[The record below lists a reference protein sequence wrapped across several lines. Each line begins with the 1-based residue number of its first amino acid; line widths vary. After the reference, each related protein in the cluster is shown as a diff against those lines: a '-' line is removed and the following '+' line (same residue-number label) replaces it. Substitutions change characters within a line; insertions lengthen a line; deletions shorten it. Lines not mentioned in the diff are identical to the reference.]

1 MKNFGT
7 SSYTQKAKLNV
18 VKYLL
23 PHLWPKG
30 NWSLKFRLILSILC
44 VLAGKVIAVWV
55 PFFYKKAIDVFDSA
69 DTQIIAVPVFFLV
82 AYGFSRGLSTGLIEL
97 KEAIFSRV
105 EQRAVRS
112 VALTVFRHLH
122 NLSMRFHMDRQT
134 GSVTRSLERGTKA
147 IETFFR
153 FSTFNILP
161 TFIEIFLV
169 LGTVFYFY
177 KWYFSVLIGI
187 GIFTY
192 IYFTLKITH
201 WRAQF
206 VRKMNEEDNISN
218 NKAIESLI
226 NFETVKY
233 FGNEDHEYERYDR
246 AQKLY
251 EEAAVQNKFGLALLN
266 SGQAI
271 IISITL
277 IAVLLSCGYEVYR
290 KEMTLG
296 DLVLINTYLIQLFAP
311 LFMFGF
317 AYREIKRSL
326 VEMEHMF
333 GLLNEPVDVQ
343 DKKDAQN
350 IDITKGN
357 ITFKNVV
364 FSYNPEREILH
375 GINFDVSAGK
385 KVAIVGPSGS
395 GKSTISRLLYRFYDV
410 TEGSIEIDG
419 VDVREITQKSLRK
432 SIAVV
437 PQDMVLFN
445 ESIFYNIHYGRPEAT
460 EDEVFQAAKN
470 AQLTE
475 FIEMLPLKFDTTV
488 GERGLKLS
496 GGEKQRVAIAR
507 ALLKR
512 PKIFLF
518 DEATSSLDT
527 KTEKDIQ
534 DKLNQVSKNHTT
546 LVIAH
551 RLSTIVDADEILVL
565 DKGHIVERGT
575 HKALLK
581 KKGHYFNMWER
592 QSDENKESLDD

>member
-7 SSYTQKAKLNV
+7 AAYTQQAKINV
-18 VKYLL
+18 VKYLI
-23 PHLWPKG
+23 PHLWPKN
-30 NWSLKFRLILSILC
+30 NWALRFRLILSVLC

-55 PFFYKKAIDVFDSA
+55 PFFYKKAVDVFDSA
-69 DTQIIAVPVFFLV
+69 DTQVIAVPVFFLV

-97 KEAIFSRV
+97 KEAIFSKV

-112 VALTVFRHLH
+112 VALTVFKHLH
-122 NLSMRFHMDRQT
+122 SLSMRFHMDRQT

-153 FSTFNILP
+153 FSTFNIIP

-177 KWYFSVLIGI
+177 SWYFTILIGA
-187 GIFTY
+187 GLFTY

-206 VRKMNEEDNISN
+206 VRKMNEEDNTSN

-233 FGNEDHEYERYDR
+233 FGNEDHEYERYDK
-246 AQKLY
+246 AQKSY
-251 EEAAVQNKFGLALLN
+251 EDAAVRNKFGLALLN

-277 IAVLLSCGYEVYR
+277 VTALLACGYQVYDG
-290 KEMTLG
+290 KMTLG

-311 LFMFGF
+311 LFIFGF
-317 AYREIKRSL
+317 AYREVKRSL

-333 GLLNEPVDVQ
+333 GLLNEPIDIQ
-343 DKKDAQN
+343 DKENAKD
-350 IDITKGN
+350 IEIKKGK
-357 ITFKNVV
+357 IVFKDVV

-375 GINFDVSAGK
+375 GISFEVPAGK
-385 KVAIVGPSGS
+385 KVAIVGSSGS

-410 TEGSIEIDG
+410 GEGTVKIDDTDIR
-419 VDVREITQKSLRK
+419 DVTQKSIRK

-445 ESIFYNIHYGRPEAT
+445 ESIFYNIQYGRPDASE
-460 EDEVFQAAKN
+460 EDVYKAAKY
-470 AQLTE
+470 AHLTE
-475 FIEMLPLKFDTTV
+475 FIESLPLKFDTVV

-507 ALLKR
+507 ALLKQ

-527 KTEKDIQ
+527 KTEKEIQ
-534 DKLNQVSKNHTT
+534 ENLNQVSKNHTT

-551 RLSTIVDADEILVL
+551 RLSTIIDADEIIVL
-565 DKGHIVERGT
+565 EKGHIVERGT
-575 HKALLK
+575 HKVLLK
-581 KKGHYFNMWER
+581 KKGPYYNMWKR
-592 QSDENKESLDD
+592 QSDNE

>member
-7 SSYTQKAKLNV
+7 SSYTQEAKLNV
-18 VKYLL
+18 IKYLV
-23 PHLWPKG
+23 PHLWPKN
-30 NWSLKFRLILSILC
+30 NWGLRFRLILSVLC

-55 PFFYKKAIDVFDSA
+55 PFFYKKAVDIFDSA
-69 DTQIIAVPVFFLV
+69 DTQVIAVPVFFLV
-82 AYGFSRGLSTGLIEL
+82 AYGFSKGLSTGLIEL

-112 VALTVFRHLH
+112 VALAVFKHLH
-122 NLSMRFHMDRQT
+122 DLSMRFHMDRQT

-153 FSTFNILP
+153 FSTFNIIP

-177 KWYFSVLIGI
+177 SWYFTILIGSGLFI
-187 GIFTY
+187 Y
-192 IYFTLKITH
+192 IYFTLKITQ

-206 VRKMNEEDNISN
+206 VRKMNEEDNTSN

-233 FGNEDHEYERYDR
+233 FGNEDHEYHRYDQ

-251 EEAAVQNKFGLALLN
+251 EEAAVRNKFGLALLN
-266 SGQAI
+266 SGQSI

-277 IAVLLSCGYEVYR
+277 VAALVACGYQVYYE
-290 KEMTLG
+290 KMTLG

-311 LFMFGF
+311 LYMFGF
-317 AYREIKRSL
+317 AYREVKRSL

-333 GLLNEPVDVQ
+333 GLLNEPVDIQ
-343 DKKDAQN
+343 DKENAKDIEIQ
-350 IDITKGN
+350 KG
-357 ITFKNVV
+357 TVVFKDVV

-375 GINFDVSAGK
+375 GISFEVPAGK

-410 TEGSIEIDG
+410 DEGSIEIEGIDIR
-419 VDVREITQKSLRK
+419 DVTQKSLRK

-445 ESIFYNIHYGRPEAT
+445 ESIFYNIQYGRPEAS
-460 EDEVFQAAKN
+460 EKEVYEAAKY
-470 AQLTE
+470 AHLTE
-475 FIEMLPLKFDTTV
+475 FVESLPLKFDTVV

-507 ALLKR
+507 ALLKK

-527 KTEKDIQ
+527 KTEKEIQ
-534 DKLNQVSKNHTT
+534 ENLNQVSKNHTT

-551 RLSTIVDADEILVL
+551 RLSTIIDADEILVL
-565 DKGHIVERGT
+565 EKGHIVEKGT
-575 HKALLK
+575 HKDLLK
-581 KKGHYFNMWER
+581 RKGSYYTMWQR
-592 QSDENKESLDD
+592 QSHDSENT

>member
-7 SSYTQKAKLNV
+7 SAYTQEAKLNV
-18 VKYLL
+18 IKYLL
-23 PHLWPKG
+23 PHLWPKN
-30 NWSLKFRLILSILC
+30 NWGLKFRLILSLLC
-44 VLAGKVIAVWV
+44 VVLGKLVAVWV
-55 PFFYKKAIDVFDSA
+55 PFFYKKAVDVFDSA
-69 DTQIIAVPVFFLV
+69 DTQLIAVPVFFLV

-97 KEAIFSRV
+97 KEAVFSRV

-153 FSTFNILP
+153 FSTFNIIP

-169 LGTVFYFY
+169 LITVYYFY
-177 KWYFSVLIGI
+177 SWYFTILIGF
-187 GIFTY
+187 GIFLY

-206 VRKMNEEDNISN
+206 VRKMNEEDNTSN

-233 FGNEDHEYERYDR
+233 FGNEEHEYARYDK
-246 AQKLY
+246 AQELY
-251 EEAAVQNKFGLALLN
+251 EDAAVRNKFGLALLN

-277 IAVLLSCGYEVYR
+277 ITALLACGYHVY
-290 KEMTLG
+290 EGNMTLG
-296 DLVLINTYLIQLFAP
+296 DLVLINTYLMQLFAP
-311 LFMFGF
+311 LYIFGF
-317 AYREIKRSL
+317 AYREVKRSL

-333 GLLNEPVDVQ
+333 GLLNEPIEIL
-343 DKKDAQN
+343 DKEDANDIQIKEGNVSFKD
-350 IDITKGN
+350 
-357 ITFKNVV
+357 VV

-375 GINFDVSAGK
+375 GISFSIPAGK
-385 KVAIVGPSGS
+385 KIAIVGSSGS

-410 TEGSIEIDG
+410 NEGSIEIDG
-419 VDVREITQKSLRK
+419 FNIKDISQKSLRK
-432 SIAVV
+432 EIAVV

-445 ESIFYNIHYGRPEAT
+445 ESIFYNIQYGRPEAT
-460 EDEVFQAAKN
+460 PEEIYQAAKY
-470 AQLTE
+470 AHLTD
-475 FIEMLPLKFDTTV
+475 FIESLPLKYDTVV

-507 ALLKR
+507 ALLKKPR
-512 PKIFLF
+512 IFLF

-527 KTEKDIQ
+527 KTEKEIQ
-534 DKLNQVSKNHTT
+534 ENLNQISKNHTT
-546 LVIAH
+546 LIIAH
-551 RLSTIVDADEILVL
+551 RLSTVIDADQILVL
-565 DKGHIVERGT
+565 EKGHILERGT
-575 HKALLK
+575 HKELLK
-581 KKGHYFNMWER
+581 KKGHYYNMWQR
-592 QSDENKESLDD
+592 QSNEKTPD